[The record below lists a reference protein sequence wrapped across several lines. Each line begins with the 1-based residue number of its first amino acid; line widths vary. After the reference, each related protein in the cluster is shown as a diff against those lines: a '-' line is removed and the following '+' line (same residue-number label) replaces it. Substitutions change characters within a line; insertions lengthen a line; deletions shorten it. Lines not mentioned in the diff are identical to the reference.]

1 MSEYLQEITIKKL
14 LENKKLQEA
23 VARKVLLYPSS
34 DYADRMDPV
43 DITDEK
49 GILFGWFNDEEVM
62 AYSTG
67 FNSIQDMEKAVKN
80 KEYMIDSFEDD
91 EDFDNMSGEEWWNY
105 IIKTIEDSYVD
116 GDSYWSM
123 FLIDANNNYKI
134 LYCGSEEPNIEIID
148 NTKSKMTLKMGK
160 PYDKNLPNYPY
171 FKYGKYE
178 LTDFNVKSSDIK
190 VTPEYFDSIFSDFED
205 DEGDSVDYIE
215 EKLNGVD
222 LLSLITDEQKIQ
234 YLQVLIPFLQKSEE
248 MDEKRD
254 QERITERQTFAETLS
269 KHFNMEIK
277 KEIVDLIYSNFEYEL
292 KSNLDNLQPDL
303 MRLLNKL
310 EITDNSTN
318 YNGDRIIKYLSKNGI
333 DYEKFES
340 NIDII
345 NQAIQE
351 GTPIDKAYEIL
362 ANIIDNNYISE
373 DFIKLYNDPD
383 ITDFDIDNLETY
395 LEKYNISLD
404 QLYKILKNPE
414 YQGIEIPVILGLKNN
429 FNKEQLNNLVVFCKT
444 IGEDSIRWRY
454 SEDDILID
462 GIIPAIKEN
471 IPVELIVKAFKT
483 TDKIKNMNELIKKFK
498 KEN

>member
-1 MSEYLQEITIKKL
+1 
-14 LENKKLQEA
+14 
-23 VARKVLLYPSS
+23 
-34 DYADRMDPV
+34 
-43 DITDEK
+43 
-49 GILFGWFNDEEVM
+49 
-62 AYSTG
+62 
-67 FNSIQDMEKAVKN
+67 
-80 KEYMIDSFEDD
+80 
-91 EDFDNMSGEEWWNY
+91 
-105 IIKTIEDSYVD
+105 
-116 GDSYWSM
+116 
-123 FLIDANNNYKI
+123 
-134 LYCGSEEPNIEIID
+134 
-148 NTKSKMTLKMGK
+148 
-160 PYDKNLPNYPY
+160 
-171 FKYGKYE
+171 
-178 LTDFNVKSSDIK
+178 
-190 VTPEYFDSIFSDFED
+190 
-205 DEGDSVDYIE
+205 
-215 EKLNGVD
+215 
-222 LLSLITDEQKIQ
+222 
-234 YLQVLIPFLQKSEE
+234 
-248 MDEKRD
+248 
-254 QERITERQTFAETLS
+254 
-269 KHFNMEIK
+269 
-277 KEIVDLIYSNFEYEL
+277 
-292 KSNLDNLQPDL
+292 

-310 EITDNSTN
+310 EITDDSTN
-318 YNGDRIIKYLSKNGI
+318 YNGERMIKYLSKNGI

>member
-1 MSEYLQEITIKKL
+1 M
-14 LENKKLQEA
+14 
-23 VARKVLLYPSS
+23 
-34 DYADRMDPV
+34 
-43 DITDEK
+43 
-49 GILFGWFNDEEVM
+49 
-62 AYSTG
+62 
-67 FNSIQDMEKAVKN
+67 
-80 KEYMIDSFEDD
+80 
-91 EDFDNMSGEEWWNY
+91 
-105 IIKTIEDSYVD
+105 
-116 GDSYWSM
+116 
-123 FLIDANNNYKI
+123 
-134 LYCGSEEPNIEIID
+134 
-148 NTKSKMTLKMGK
+148 
-160 PYDKNLPNYPY
+160 
-171 FKYGKYE
+171 
-178 LTDFNVKSSDIK
+178 
-190 VTPEYFDSIFSDFED
+190 
-205 DEGDSVDYIE
+205 
-215 EKLNGVD
+215 
-222 LLSLITDEQKIQ
+222 
-234 YLQVLIPFLQKSEE
+234 
-248 MDEKRD
+248 
-254 QERITERQTFAETLS
+254 
-269 KHFNMEIK
+269 
-277 KEIVDLIYSNFEYEL
+277 

-310 EITDNSTN
+310 EITDDSTN
-318 YNGDRIIKYLSKNGI
+318 YNGERMIKYLSKNGI